1 MRRQRGVRKADQQVR
16 TDRNHRTLQAREGCR
31 SGAQAGLQ
39 TAAFFTWDSAVLEV
53 QHCLNPAICKI
64 GDLDQQIK
72 GSNLIEHAFIG
83 LLQGK
88 RFKTQCCALQLVAA
102 AVLCRGWC

>member
-16 TDRNHRTLQAREGCR
+16 TDRNHRTLQAREGCW

-39 TAAFFTWDSAVLEV
+39 IFAFLTWDSAILEA
-53 QHCLNPAICKI
+53 QDCLNPAICKI

-72 GSNLIEHAFIG
+72 GYNLVAHAFIG
-83 LLQGK
+83 LLQGGRTK
-88 RFKTQCCALQLVAA
+88 IQCCALQLVAA